1 MIFSTL
7 IKLKII
13 FFCLILIKMLPVR
26 LPNRLLIFSYLPV
39 V

>member
-13 FFCLILIKMLPVR
+13 FFCLILIKMWPIRDQEQILG
-26 LPNRLLIFSYLPV
+26 F
-39 V
+39 